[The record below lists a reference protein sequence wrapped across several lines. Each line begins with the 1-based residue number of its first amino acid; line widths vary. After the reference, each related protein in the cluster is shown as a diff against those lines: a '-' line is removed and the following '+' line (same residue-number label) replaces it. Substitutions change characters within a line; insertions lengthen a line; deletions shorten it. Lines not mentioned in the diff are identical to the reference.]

1 MYRFFVKK
9 TKIEVYKCRYQIDIQ
24 SFATN
29 NTLINDD
36 LISLQRTKIIS
47 MLFRRYLKKNQTFIL
62 NC

>member
-29 NTLINDD
+29 NILINVD
-36 LISLQRTKIIS
+36 LISLQRTKISS
-47 MLFRRYLKKNQTFIL
+47 MLLEDI
-62 NC
+62 